1 MEANSKHILV
11 IDDDGTFI
19 ELLKSYLSNQGFKV
33 NGLIDGSEVD
43 TFLRENQIDLILL
56 DLMLPGE
63 DGLSILRRLRESTT
77 YYPIIMMSAAG
88 NTVERVIGLEV
99 GADDYLL
106 KPVDFREL
114 LARIR
119 AVLRRCELLRLNA
132 SASANK
138 TALSEATEQYQFGN
152 FCLNIAARQLFLGK
166 DEVALT
172 NIEYNLLLMLVSQPN
187 RVHSRDDLLSLLKRG
202 QDTFSRSI
210 DVHIRHLRC
219 KIEPDPS
226 NPTYICTRRG
236 EGYIFYNQLSH

>member
-11 IDDDGTFI
+11 IDDDRTFI

-33 NGLIDGSEVD
+33 DGLIDGTEVD
-43 TFLRENQIDLILL
+43 PFLQENQIDLILL

-63 DGLSILRRLRESTT
+63 DGLSILRRLRESAN
-77 YYPIIMMSAAG
+77 YYPIIMMSASG

-132 SASANK
+132 VAGASKNNGLE
-138 TALSEATEQYQFGN
+138 TAEQYQFGH
-152 FCLNIAARQLFLGK
+152 FCLNIAARQLFHGR
-166 DEVALT
+166 EEIPLT

-187 RVHSRDDLLSLLKRG
+187 RVHSRDDLLALLKRG

-226 NPTYICTRRG
+226 NPIYICTRRG
-236 EGYIFYNQLSH
+236 EGYIFYDQPSY